1 MNAAFLLVTT
11 AWIAGADTAAPAA
24 PTTPPPAA
32 AAVHSVGTG
41 GCASCG
47 GCTSCGC
54 DTGCEHESL
63 FSKLKARFHRSD
75 CGCNTGCNTCNTCN
89 ACDTCC
95 EHESFFSKLKAR
107 FHHGDCGCDT
117 GCGTCG
123 GCAGVISTAPG
134 TIMPKAEPIGPPKED
149 LKKLPAGDG
158 KKPGSVQLIPQPIS
172 VPQLQV
178 APTSGKSPF

>member
-1 MNAAFLLVTT
+1 VNAAFLLVTT

-32 AAVHSVGTG
+32 AAPVHSVGTG

-63 FSKLKARFHRSD
+63 FSKLKARFHR
-75 CGCNTGCNTCNTCN
+75 
-89 ACDTCC
+89 
-95 EHESFFSKLKAR
+95 
-107 FHHGDCGCDT
+107 GDCGCDT
-117 GCGTCG
+117 GCSTCDTCG
-123 GCAGVISTAPG
+123 GHSGGGLREKLRGLFHRGDDCGCNTGCGTCAGCGGVISTAPG